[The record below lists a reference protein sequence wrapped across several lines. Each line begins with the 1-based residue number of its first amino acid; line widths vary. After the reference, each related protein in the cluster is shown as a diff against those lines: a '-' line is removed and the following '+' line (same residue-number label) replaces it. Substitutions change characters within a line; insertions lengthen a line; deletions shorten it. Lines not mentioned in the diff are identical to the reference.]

1 MIIVARMII
10 LFIYQSKQILISL
23 NEHISSSFMLTI
35 EHVMVIMFGAHDLI
49 FVEDVYSPVSVLGA
63 TLMWHHLDPNWA
75 LRGHALRRHT
85 L

>member
-1 MIIVARMII
+1 
-10 LFIYQSKQILISL
+10 
-23 NEHISSSFMLTI
+23 MLTI

-63 TLMWHHLDPNWA
+63 TLMWRYLDPNWA
-75 LRGHALRRHT
+75 LWGQALRRHT